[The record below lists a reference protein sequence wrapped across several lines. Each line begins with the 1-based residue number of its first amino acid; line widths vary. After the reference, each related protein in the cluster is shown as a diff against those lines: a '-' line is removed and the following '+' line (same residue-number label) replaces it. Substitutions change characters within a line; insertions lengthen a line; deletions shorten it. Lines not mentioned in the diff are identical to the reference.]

1 MADWLRAVSDMVR
14 TIVSQRI
21 SGPDAHAE
29 APSRTASCR
38 AARRRYRAPV
48 HACHRRLRCAPA
60 QLRPSLLQIRL
71 ACVVLPQSENPIR
84 ALRSA
89 EAPTSALRLPPDLAR
104 AAPPR
109 SKPALPPDEMLTGGS
124 SARALVT
131 PLLVLA
137 LAATRKPVK
146 AAPAVAVTLRPAPPP
161 MPTPPPM
168 PIPPPMP
175 PPTPIPAPADNPS
188 PPPAENAAGGDRP
201 TLPATASEA
210 PPPKRKLAEPL
221 ADAMARA
228 ARGSP
233 RELATEAGPALSGT
247 TTGSGAFGG
256 SGSGSLL
263 LVNTRELLAIV
274 RLMLARSG
282 TPSEEKK
289 SIVSLYCS
297 TIPVKVYAP
306 QLNSTL
312 GGTLPP
318 PS

>member
-29 APSRTASCR
+29 APSHTASCR

-168 PIPPPMP
+168 PIPPP
-175 PPTPIPAPADNPS
+175 
-188 PPPAENAAGGDRP
+188 
-201 TLPATASEA
+201 
-210 PPPKRKLAEPL
+210 KRKLAEPL

-233 RELATEAGPALSGT
+233 RELATEEGPALSGT

-263 LVNTRELLAIV
+263 LANTRELLAIV

-297 TIPVKVYAP
+297 TMPVKVYAP

>member
-29 APSRTASCR
+29 APSHTASCR

-188 PPPAENAAGGDRP
+188 PP
-201 TLPATASEA
+201 
-210 PPPKRKLAEPL
+210 
-221 ADAMARA
+221 RA

-233 RELATEAGPALSGT
+233 RELATEEGPALSGT

-297 TIPVKVYAP
+297 TMPVKVYAP